1 VKILNLIGYVVAGS
15 LLSLAV
21 GWCAARM
28 VAGGKAYDFQEQQNV
43 REFFERRPEQRL
55 HIVKRS
61 KDVA

>member
-1 VKILNLIGYVVAGS
+1 MLLTVLGYCALFG
-15 LLSLAV
+15 LASLAV